1 MLSAR
6 MQIFD
11 QDARTVSATQG
22 AAALGQQAQTDD
34 GRTFRYGQ
42 AGGVALAPGK
52 MNDGANAVANHVNL
66 VTVAAAAVGDT
77 QVTVTLGGTAAT
89 LNQYAGGMLWCNVT
103 STGLGIGYL
112 IASNPAQTTTTG
124 NLVVTL
130 QEPLQVAITTTTKT
144 SLYPA
149 LYSGAVV
156 TPSAATAG
164 AAPIGVFTGSSLPI
178 SNFGWF
184 QTGGPAPLLSDA
196 TVYTLGEE
204 VSQAVSGV
212 AGSGSLKVATLPTY
226 GVAMQLGVSGQYQMI
241 NLSLN

>member
-1 MLSAR
+1 MLAAR

-11 QDARTVSATQG
+11 QDARTVSSTQG

-34 GRTFRYGQ
+34 GRTFRYGFN
-42 AGGVALAPGK
+42 GGVALAPGK
-52 MNDGANAVANHVNL
+52 MNDGANVVANHVNL
-66 VTVAAAAVGDT
+66 VTAAAAAVGDT

-89 LNQYAGGMLWCNVT
+89 LNQYAGGTLWCNVT

-112 IASNPAQTTTTG
+112 IRSNPAQTSTTG
-124 NLVVTL
+124 NLTL
-130 QEPLQVAITTTTKT
+130 TLVDPIQVAITTTTKT
-144 SLYPA
+144 SLAPA
-149 LYSGAVV
+149 LYSGIVV

-178 SNFGWF
+178 NNYGWF
-184 QTGGPAPLLSDA
+184 QTGGPAPLLCDA

-204 VSQAVSGV
+204 VSQAASGV

-226 GVAMQLGVSGQYQMI
+226 GVAMQLGVSGQYQLV
-241 NLSLN
+241 NLNLN

>member
-11 QDARTVSATQG
+11 QDARTTSTTQG
-22 AAALGQQAQTDD
+22 GAALGQQGQTDD

-42 AGGVALAPGK
+42 AGLTALAPGK
-52 MNDGANAVANHVNL
+52 MNDGAVVVANHVNL
-66 VTVAAAAVGDT
+66 VTAAAAAVGAT
-77 QVTVTLGGTAAT
+77 QVTVTLAGTAAT

-112 IASNPAQTTTTG
+112 IQGNPAQATTTG

-130 QEPLQVAITTTTKT
+130 VDPIQTAITTSTKT
-144 SLYPA
+144 SLFPA
-149 LYSGAVV
+149 LYSGAIV

-164 AAPIGVFTGSSLPI
+164 GPPIGVFTGSSLPI
-178 SNFGWF
+178 SGYGWF
-184 QTGGPAPLLSDA
+184 QTGGPCPLLSDA

-204 VSQAVSGV
+204 VSQAASGV

-226 GVAMQLGVSGQYQMI
+226 GVAMQLGVSGQYQLV

>member
-1 MLSAR
+1 MLAAR

-11 QDARTVSATQG
+11 QDARQVSSTKG
-22 AAALGQQAQTDD
+22 AAALGQLGETSD
-34 GRTFRYGQ
+34 GRRFRYGQ
-42 AGGVALAPGK
+42 AGAVALAPGK

-66 VTVAAAAVGDT
+66 VTAAAAAVGAT

-89 LNQYAGGMLWCNVT
+89 LDQYAGGTLWCNVT

-112 IASNPAQTTTTG
+112 IKGNPAQTSTTG

-130 QEPLQVAITTTTKT
+130 AEPIQTAITTTTKT

-149 LYSGAVV
+149 LYSSIVL

-164 AAPIGVFTGSSLPI
+164 SAPVGVFTGSSLPI
-178 SNFGWF
+178 SNYGWF
-184 QTGGPAPLLSDA
+184 QVGGPAPLLSDA

-204 VSQAVSGV
+204 VSQAATGV

-226 GVAMQLGVSGQYQMI
+226 GVAMQLGVSGQYQMV
-241 NLSLN
+241 NLTLG

>member
-1 MLSAR
+1 MLAAR

-11 QDARTVSATQG
+11 QDARTVASVKG
-22 AAALGQQAQTDD
+22 AAALGQQGQTDD

-42 AGGVALAPGK
+42 AGAVALAPGK

-66 VTVAAAAVGDT
+66 VTAAAAAVGDT

-89 LNQYAGGMLWCNVT
+89 LNQYAGGTLWCNVT

-112 IASNPAQTTTTG
+112 IASNPAQTSTTG

-130 QEPLQVAITTTTKT
+130 VEPIQVAITTSTKT
-144 SLYPA
+144 SLFPA
-149 LYSGAVV
+149 LYSGAIV

-178 SNFGWF
+178 SNYGWF

-226 GVAMQLGVSGQYQMI
+226 GVAMQLGVSGQYQLV
-241 NLSLN
+241 NLNLN

>member
-1 MLSAR
+1 MLAAR

-11 QDARTVSATQG
+11 QDARTVQVNQG

-42 AGGVALAPGK
+42 AGAVALAPGK
-52 MNDGANAVANHVNL
+52 MNDGATVVANHVNL
-66 VTVAAAAVGDT
+66 VTAVAAAVGDT

-89 LNQYAGGMLWCNVT
+89 LNQYAGGTLWCNVT

-112 IASNPAQTTTTG
+112 IKGNPAQATTTG

-130 QEPLQVAITTTTKT
+130 VEPIQTAITLTTKT
-144 SLYPA
+144 SLFPA
-149 LYSGAVV
+149 LYSSAVI

-164 AAPIGVFTGSSLPI
+164 GPPIGIFTGSSLPI
-178 SNFGWF
+178 ANYGWF

-196 TVYTLGEE
+196 TVYTLGES
-204 VSQAVSGV
+204 VSQAASGV
-212 AGSGSLKVATLPTY
+212 AGSGSLLVATEPIY
-226 GVAMQLGVSGQYQMI
+226 GVAMQLGVSGQYQLV
-241 NLSLN
+241 NLNLN

>member
-11 QDARTVSATQG
+11 QDARTVSSAQG

-42 AGGVALAPGK
+42 AGLTALAPGK
-52 MNDGANAVANHVNL
+52 MNDGAVVVPNHVNL
-66 VTVAAAAVGDT
+66 VTAAAAAVGAT
-77 QVTVTLGGTAAT
+77 QVTVTLAGTAAT
-89 LNQYAGGMLWCNVT
+89 LNQYAGGTLWCNAT

-112 IASNPAQTTTTG
+112 IKGNPAQSSTTG

-130 QEPLQVAITTTTKT
+130 VEPIQTAITTSTKT
-144 SLYPA
+144 SLFPA
-149 LYSGAVV
+149 LYSGAII

-164 AAPIGVFTGSSLPI
+164 GPPIGVFTGSSLPI
-178 SNFGWF
+178 SNYGWF
-184 QTGGPAPLLSDA
+184 QTGGPCPLLSDS

-204 VSQAVSGV
+204 VSQAASGT
-212 AGSGSLKVATLPTY
+212 AGAGSLKVATLPTY
-226 GVAMQLGVSGQYQMI
+226 GVAMQLGVSGQYQLV
-241 NLSLN
+241 NLNLN